1 MLKEEYFS
9 LKNKNGKKKSP
20 YNDFIS
26 RGAERSGGGG
36 DATGAHVCVSVLRLA
51 FISLL

>member
-9 LKNKNGKKKSP
+9 LKNKDGKKNSP

-36 DATGAHVCVSVLRLA
+36 DATGVVCVPVLRLA